1 MLKARIP
8 VTDAYCVLCKIMFT
22 EQEKES
28 LKQRLVGS
36 LKTESEVCRI
46 VVFGSFI
53 NSDNPHDM
61 DVAVFQDS
69 DEKYLPLAMRYRRK
83 TRDIARIIPM
93 DILPLKAG
101 VQGEVFMDE
110 IENGEVVYERSD
122 EEVA

>member
-1 MLKARIP
+1 
-8 VTDAYCVLCKIMFT
+8 MFT

-36 LKTESEVCRI
+36 LKTEREVCRI

-53 NSDNPHDM
+53 SSDNPHDM

-69 DEKYLPLAMRYRRK
+69 NEKYLSLAMKYRRK

-93 DILPLKAG
+93 DILPLRAG
-101 VQGEVFMDE
+101 VRDEIFLDE
-110 IENGEVVYERSD
+110 IERGEVLYERSD